1 MKFIHDYSELIENE
15 IAGISFPNEPKNLY
29 DPLSYFLA
37 LGGKRMRPLLT
48 ILSGELFGE
57 KKENLMPAA
66 IAIELFHNFSLI
78 HDDIMDA
85 APLRRG
91 KATVHEKWNSNSA
104 ILSGDVLLVKAYQ
117 LLSHYDAHK
126 LSALFLVFNKT
137 AIEVCEGQQLD
148 MDFEN
153 RLEVTEQEYLTMIQ
167 LKTAVLLA
175 CALQFGAIIS
185 NASEENRKNIYD
197 FGLHLGLAFQIQ
209 DDILD
214 LYGDPSKVGK
224 QVGGD
229 VICNKK
235 TLLSIVARSRATD
248 TERKEL
254 DFLLNEVNIEQK
266 VLKTRSIYDNL
277 NVKAFCEETMKK
289 HNDLAFS
296 AFAKIETPNSKEN
309 IKALCNFLF
318 FRDF

>member
-1 MKFIHDYSELIENE
+1 MKLINDYSELIENE

-91 KATVHEKWNSNSA
+91 KATIHEKWNSNIA

-117 LLSHYDAHK
+117 LLSHYDAHI
-126 LSALFLVFNKT
+126 LSALFSVFNKT

-153 RLEVTEQEYLTMIQ
+153 RKEV
-167 LKTAVLLA
+167 
-175 CALQFGAIIS
+175 S
-185 NASEENRKNIYD
+185 
-197 FGLHLGLAFQIQ
+197 
-209 DDILD
+209 
-214 LYGDPSKVGK
+214 
-224 QVGGD
+224 
-229 VICNKK
+229 
-235 TLLSIVARSRATD
+235 
-248 TERKEL
+248 
-254 DFLLNEVNIEQK
+254 
-266 VLKTRSIYDNL
+266 
-277 NVKAFCEETMKK
+277 
-289 HNDLAFS
+289 
-296 AFAKIETPNSKEN
+296 
-309 IKALCNFLF
+309 
-318 FRDF
+318 